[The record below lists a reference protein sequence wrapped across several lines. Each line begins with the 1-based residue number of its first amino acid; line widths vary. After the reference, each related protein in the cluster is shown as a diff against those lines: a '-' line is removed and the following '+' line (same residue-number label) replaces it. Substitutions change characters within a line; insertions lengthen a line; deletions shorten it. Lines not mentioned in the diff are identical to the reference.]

1 VQIIQVWVIEYKTVG
16 PEGLM
21 GQQEPVPYLKNRLQI
36 KATFCRLPAGENAS
50 LAVRTQ
56 P

>member
-1 VQIIQVWVIEYKTVG
+1 MDQKTPVQG
-16 PEGLM
+16 
-21 GQQEPVPYLKNRLQI
+21 LKNRLQI